1 MTSFYQGLFTSTN
14 PSHDVMEQ
22 AENSITNH
30 FFPTEVDYFNLP
42 FIEHEVKE
50 ALFSMGPHKAGLNG

>member
-50 ALFSMGPHKAGLNG
+50 AFFLWDRIKQG